1 MTEPE
6 SQTSPLITTLLAM
19 ALFLCL
25 GAVIL
30 FALMAGL
37 IDARNHAPATDPSFT
52 AKPILGSY
60 ATDRSG
66 RQTDVAGGPVCA
78 SHTSRS

>member
-25 GAVIL
+25 SAVVL

-37 IDARNHAPATDPSFT
+37 IDARNHKPPTDPSFT
-52 AKPILGSY
+52 TKPVVGSY

-66 RQTDVAGGPVCA
+66 RQRNVAGGLVCP
-78 SHTSRS
+78 SHTARS